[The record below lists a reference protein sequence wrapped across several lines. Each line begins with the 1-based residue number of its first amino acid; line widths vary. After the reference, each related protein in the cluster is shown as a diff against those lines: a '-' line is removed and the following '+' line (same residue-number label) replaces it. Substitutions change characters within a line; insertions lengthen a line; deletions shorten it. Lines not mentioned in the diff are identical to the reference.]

1 MNQEQNNHLNRVLNE
16 ANSLIVD
23 KYVKGAEEHGTT
35 LSQDH
40 SLRELVNFA
49 IEEAVDQIVFLLTI
63 KEVLEKSQ
71 GNNS

>member
-16 ANSLIVD
+16 ANSLIAD

-40 SLRELVNFA
+40 SLHELVNFA

-63 KEVLEKSQ
+63 KEVLEKSH